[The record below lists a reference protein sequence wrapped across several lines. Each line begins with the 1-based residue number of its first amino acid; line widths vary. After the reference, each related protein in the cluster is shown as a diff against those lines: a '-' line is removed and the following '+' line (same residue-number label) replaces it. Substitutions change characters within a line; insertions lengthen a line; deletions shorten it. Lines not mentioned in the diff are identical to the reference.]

1 MVNGLHVPRPVE
13 VVTSL
18 VRGQNTNKQLM
29 EGKNVKEKQL
39 RSLRVA
45 TMPVQLT
52 VSGGLTVYGL
62 HVPKPVEVVTSL
74 VQDQKSNKHPME
86 GKSVKEKQLR
96 PLLVATMH
104 VQLIVNGGHIV
115 RGLHVPNPAEVALS
129 LA

>member
-1 MVNGLHVPRPVE
+1 
-13 VVTSL
+13 
-18 VRGQNTNKQLM
+18 M
-29 EGKNVKEKQL
+29 EGRSVWEIAL
-39 RSLRVA
+39 RLLLVA

-52 VSGGLTVYGL
+52 VSGGLMVYGH